1 MISYM
6 THITITSDAF
16 ENNGQIPKKHG
27 YKNDNHS
34 PQLSF
39 TGIPSD
45 AKSLALIMDDP
56 DAMKPAGKVWS
67 HWIVWNILP
76 DTTQIKENSAP
87 NCSIQGV
94 TDFGTTGYGGP
105 APPDKE
111 HTYIFT
117 LYALDAILDLPV
129 TTTKKQLE
137 DAIKPH
143 ILASAQLCGKYS
155 PD

>member
-1 MISYM
+1 M
-6 THITITSDAF
+6 TNITITSDAF

-27 YKNDNHS
+27 YKNDNQS

-39 TGIPSD
+39 SGIPSD

-67 HWIVWNILP
+67 HWIVWNISP
-76 DTTQIKENSAP
+76 NTTQIKENSVPGEA
-87 NCSIQGV
+87 IQGT

-111 HTYIFT
+111 HTYIFA
-117 LYALDAILDLPV
+117 LYALDTTLDLRAT

-143 ILASAQLCGKYS
+143 VLAKAQLCGRYS